1 MNKKYNDVL
10 GDNMYIIGTVGPT
23 VKDRTIL
30 KGIIDS
36 GVNALRFNFIHGS
49 ALEFLKFLKMA
60 KEIKNDIEI
69 ILDLSG
75 TKVRVSS
82 KFEYIYKVYD
92 GEEIYFCGEDKY
104 EEIKNEISK
113 IKVIPLNIKNKVLN
127 EKEYEQIGIK
137 DNTMTFNVI
146 ERKDGLIK
154 VITAKG
160 GIIRKGKGCNIKNLE
175 RKAISLSEKDKN
187 AIMWGI
193 KNRVDIICQS
203 FVEDKEDIDE
213 IKIFLNNNMS
223 MGKSKPKIWAKIET
237 LNGVNNLKSIL
248 NEVDGVVIGRG
259 DLIPETSI
267 EDTPIYEEKIIREV
281 TKNKNKDIIIA
292 THLLN
297 SMKSGKMPS
306 ISEVESIYNFM
317 KIGATGFLLAGETSI
332 GKAPVKTVEFL
343 NKLIEKYKDA

>member
-1 MNKKYNDVL
+1 
-10 GDNMYIIGTVGPT
+10 MYIIGTVGPT

-49 ALEFLKFLKMA
+49 AIEFLRFLKMA

-75 TKVRVSS
+75 TKVRVSN
-82 KFEYIYKVYD
+82 KFEYVYKVYD

-104 EEIKNEISK
+104 EEIKDREGK
-113 IKVIPLNIKNKVLN
+113 IKIIPLNIKNEVLN
-127 EKEYEQIGIK
+127 GKEYKEIGIK
-137 DNTMTFNVI
+137 DNTMIFNVI
-146 ERKDGLIK
+146 EREDGLIK
-154 VITAKG
+154 VTTVRG

-175 RKAISLSEKDKN
+175 RNAIALSEKDKN

-193 KNRVDIICQS
+193 RNRVDIICQS
-203 FVEDKEDIDE
+203 FVENKEDINE
-213 IKIFLNNNMS
+213 IKIFLNDNS
-223 MGKSKPKIWAKIET
+223 SASKAKPKIWAKIET

-248 NEVDGVVIGRG
+248 NEVDGIVIGRG

-267 EDTPIYEEKIIREV
+267 EDTPIYEEKIIKEV
-281 TKNKNKDIIIA
+281 TKDKNKDIIVA
-292 THLLN
+292 THLFN

-306 ISEVESIYNFM
+306 ISEVESIYNFI
-317 KIGATGFLLAGETSI
+317 KIGATGFMLAGETSI

-343 NKLIEKYKDA
+343 NKLIEKYRDS

>member
-1 MNKKYNDVL
+1 
-10 GDNMYIIGTVGPT
+10 MYIIGTVGPT

-49 ALEFLKFLKMA
+49 AIEFLRFLKMA
-60 KEIKNDIEI
+60 KEIRNDIEI

-75 TKVRVSS
+75 TKVRVSN
-82 KFEYIYKVYD
+82 KFEYAYKVYD

-104 EEIKNEISK
+104 EEIKDHESK
-113 IKVIPLNIKNKVLN
+113 IKIIPLNIKNEVLN
-127 EKEYEQIGIK
+127 GKEYKEIGIK
-137 DNTMTFNVI
+137 DNTMIFNVI
-146 ERKDGLIK
+146 GREDGLIK
-154 VITAKG
+154 VATVRG

-175 RKAISLSEKDKN
+175 RKDIALSEKDKN

-193 KNRVDIICQS
+193 RNRVDIICQS
-203 FVEDKEDIDE
+203 FVEDKEDINE
-213 IKIFLNNNMS
+213 IKTFLNDNS
-223 MGKSKPKIWAKIET
+223 SASRAKPKIWAKIET

-248 NEVDGVVIGRG
+248 NEVDGIVIGRG

-267 EDTPIYEEKIIREV
+267 EDTPIYEERIIKEV
-281 TKNKNKDIIIA
+281 IKDKNKDIIVA
-292 THLLN
+292 THLFN

-306 ISEVESIYNFM
+306 ISEVESIYSFI
-317 KIGATGFLLAGETSI
+317 KIGATGFMLAGETSI

-343 NKLIEKYKDA
+343 NKLIEKYRDS

>member
-1 MNKKYNDVL
+1 
-10 GDNMYIIGTVGPT
+10 MYIIGTVGPT

-49 ALEFLKFLKMA
+49 AIEFLRFLKMA

-75 TKVRVSS
+75 TKVRVSN
-82 KFEYIYKVYD
+82 KFEYVYKVYD

-104 EEIKNEISK
+104 EEIKDREGK
-113 IKVIPLNIKNKVLN
+113 IKIIPLNIKNEVLN
-127 EKEYEQIGIK
+127 GKEYKEIGIK
-137 DNTMTFNVI
+137 DNTMIFNVI
-146 ERKDGLIK
+146 EREDGLIK
-154 VITAKG
+154 VTTVRG

-175 RKAISLSEKDKN
+175 RNAIALSEKDKN

-193 KNRVDIICQS
+193 RNRVDIICQS
-203 FVEDKEDIDE
+203 FVENKEDINE
-213 IKIFLNNNMS
+213 IKTFLNDNS
-223 MGKSKPKIWAKIET
+223 SASKAKPKIWAKIET

-248 NEVDGVVIGRG
+248 NEVDGIVIGRG

-267 EDTPIYEEKIIREV
+267 EDTPIYEERIINEV
-281 TKNKNKDIIIA
+281 TKDKNKDIIVA
-292 THLLN
+292 THLFN

-306 ISEVESIYNFM
+306 ISEVESIYNFI
-317 KIGATGFLLAGETSI
+317 KIGATGFMLAGETSI

-343 NKLIEKYKDA
+343 NKLIEKYRDS